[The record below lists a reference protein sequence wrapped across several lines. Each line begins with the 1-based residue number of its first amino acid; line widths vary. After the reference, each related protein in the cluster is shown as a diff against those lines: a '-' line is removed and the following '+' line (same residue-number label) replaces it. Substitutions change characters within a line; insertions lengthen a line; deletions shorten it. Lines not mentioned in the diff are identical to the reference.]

1 MTDTTTAAVSSA
13 FVLERN
19 AFGRLVLK
27 VDDQVWENVLP
38 VRAFPIYAPDDG
50 IALVSSDGH
59 ERFWIDRLDRLEE
72 APRRLIEDE
81 LASRE
86 FTPVILRLDSVSGF
100 ATPSTWQVVTDR
112 GATSFVL
119 KGEEFIRRLTPSRL
133 LITDAQGVHYLVPD
147 LGRLDRA
154 SRKIVDRFL

>member
-1 MTDTTTAAVSSA
+1 MTDTTTPAISSA

-19 AFGRLVLK
+19 ALGRLVLK

-50 IALVSSDGH
+50 IALVSADGH
-59 ERFWIDRLDRLEE
+59 ERVWIDRLEHVADD
-72 APRRLIEDE
+72 ARRLIEAA
-81 LASRE
+81 LAERE
-86 FTPVILRLDSVSGF
+86 FMPVISRLESVSGF
-100 ATPSTWQVVTDR
+100 ATPSTWQVETDR
-112 GATSFVL
+112 GTTSFVL

-147 LGRLDRA
+147 LAQLDRH
-154 SRKIVDRFL
+154 SRRIIDRFL